1 MIKKAII
8 RHKIGQR
15 VKRHTPVTGPDFR
28 RARRFAL
35 LFDID
40 YEVTGEI
47 AILTDALTHAG
58 KEVST
63 LMFCMNRKK
72 LTTQRPCFDP
82 GDISSLGEVKGD
94 QLHFFL
100 SQAYDYFICL
110 DSTGHFTVDYV
121 LSLAKSP
128 CRVGLFQE
136 SRADLLD
143 LMIKVRTDRNE
154 VSNEIIRYL
163 KMIQH
168 DA

>member
-1 MIKKAII
+1 MIKKALL
-8 RHKIGQR
+8 RYKTTQR
-15 VKRHTPVTGPDFR
+15 IKRHTPVTGPDFR
-28 RARRFAL
+28 RARRIAL

-47 AILTDALTHAG
+47 AILTDALAHAG

-82 GDISSLGEVKGD
+82 GDIGSFGEVKGD
-94 QLHFFL
+94 HLHFFL
-100 SQAYDYFICL
+100 SQEYDYFICL

-121 LSLAKSP
+121 LSLAKTP
-128 CRVGLFQE
+128 CRVGLLQE

-143 LMIKVRTDRNE
+143 LMIKVDPDRNE
-154 VSNEIIRYL
+154 VSNDILRYL